1 MAFGSGKR
9 RRSEDDEDIDAD
21 EDIHAG
27 DELEGAIDVEEEEE
41 PPCEVIKLY
50 HEICLF
56 DEMPEPA

>member
-9 RRSEDDEDIDAD
+9 RWSEDH

-27 DELEGAIDVEEEEE
+27 DELEGVINVEEEEE

-50 HEICLF
+50 YATCLF